1 MNTAETVLQVA
12 AAALSVIGFYGILHA
27 LLEALLTPRELAA
40 AVILT
45 KYVPPEELDILL
57 CEARRAPF
65 GGNRRVVLVV
75 PVSLLDGVMGEGGA
89 LTEAYAE
96 VLERYEAVFGVCAP
110 EAER

>member
-1 MNTAETVLQVA
+1 MNVTETILQVA

-57 CEARRAPF
+57 CEAKRAPC
-65 GGNRRVVLVV
+65 GRGKRVVLVI
-75 PVSLLDGVMGEGGA
+75 PLDLWETCMQEDGEYRE
-89 LTEAYAE
+89 LTEKYGATLSVTCGSA
-96 VLERYEAVFGVCAP
+96 AP
-110 EAER
+110 TP

>member
-12 AAALSVIGFYGILHA
+12 VAALSVIGFYGILHA

-57 CEARRAPF
+57 CEAKRAPC
-65 GGNRRVVLVV
+65 GRGKRVVVV
-75 PVSLLDGVMGEGGA
+75 LPLDLWEICMQEEGG
-89 LTEAYAE
+89 YAE
-96 VLERYEAVFGVCAP
+96 IIEKYGAALSVTGGSPPSVG
-110 EAER
+110 

>member
-12 AAALSVIGFYGILHA
+12 VAALSVIGFYGILHA

-57 CEARRAPF
+57 CEACRASL
-65 GGNRRVVLVV
+65 GRGRRVVLVL
-75 PVSLLDGVMGEGGA
+75 SRELWEGSEGYVEMTDKYGA
-89 LTEAYAE
+89 T
-96 VLERYEAVFGVCAP
+96 VCFLNSAP
-110 EAER
+110 

>member
-1 MNTAETVLQVA
+1 MNVTETILQVA

-57 CEARRAPF
+57 CEARRTLL
-65 GGNRRVVLVV
+65 GRGKRVVLAIPSALWKGSMRDSDEYAAVIERYGAEV
-75 PVSLLDGVMGEGGA
+75 ALLDA
-89 LTEAYAE
+89 L
-96 VLERYEAVFGVCAP
+96 P
-110 EAER
+110 